1 MDVRDFFLKE
11 KINNVEETDQKKET
25 VSAEISDVPDDQLNK
40 SLEVFRDVLKQ
51 FKE

>member
-11 KINNVEETDQKKET
+11 KINKVEETDQKKEA